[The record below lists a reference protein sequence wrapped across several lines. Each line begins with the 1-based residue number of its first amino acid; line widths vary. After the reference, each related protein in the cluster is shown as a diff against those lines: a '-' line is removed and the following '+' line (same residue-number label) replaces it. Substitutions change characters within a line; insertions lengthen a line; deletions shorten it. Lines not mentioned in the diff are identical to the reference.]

1 MWSIISNISSIVTCI
16 AFLLYL
22 AGHIWI
28 VIKNKDNI
36 CTKIIII
43 HWGETFSMK
52 SVGICRVDKMG
63 RFVIP
68 KRLRREMDLNTG
80 TGLEISVNGN
90 SVILE
95 KVENRCVFCRQKE
108 NLKIAFDKYY
118 VCDKCRYIL
127 KCILE

>member
-1 MWSIISNISSIVTCI
+1 MLSV
-16 AFLLYL
+16 
-22 AGHIWI
+22 
-28 VIKNKDNI
+28 
-36 CTKIIII
+36 CTKIIVI

>member
-1 MWSIISNISSIVTCI
+1 
-16 AFLLYL
+16 
-22 AGHIWI
+22 
-28 VIKNKDNI
+28 
-36 CTKIIII
+36 
-43 HWGETFSMK
+43 MK
-52 SVGICRVDKMG
+52 SVGICRVDTGGIEPDSKD
-63 RFVIP
+63 VIP

>member
-1 MWSIISNISSIVTCI
+1 MGSLYENSFFMALCSVFTTFFKLFIRGNI
-16 AFLLYL
+16 
-22 AGHIWI
+22 
-28 VIKNKDNI
+28 
-36 CTKIIII
+36 
-43 HWGETFSMK
+43 SMK

-127 KCILE
+127 RCILE